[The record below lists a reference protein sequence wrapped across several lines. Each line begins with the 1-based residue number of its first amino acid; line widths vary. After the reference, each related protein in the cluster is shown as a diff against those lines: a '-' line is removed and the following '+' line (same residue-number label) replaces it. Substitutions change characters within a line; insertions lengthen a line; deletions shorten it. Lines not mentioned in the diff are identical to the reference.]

1 MSDPEA
7 KVEKLEVALKNLT
20 ASVQDILD
28 MISRVHEKKLG
39 TDHLLQGLFNR
50 AQERVTHIEQSLE
63 EV

>member
-1 MSDPEA
+1 VSDPEA

-28 MISRVHEKKLG
+28 MFSRVHEKKLS